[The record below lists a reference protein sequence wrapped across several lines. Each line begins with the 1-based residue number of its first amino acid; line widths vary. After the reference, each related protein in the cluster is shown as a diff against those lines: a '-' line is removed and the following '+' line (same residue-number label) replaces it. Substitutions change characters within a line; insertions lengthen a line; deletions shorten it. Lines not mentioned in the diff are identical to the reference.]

1 MSPWA
6 LAVWLPLNLLLLWLP
21 GCCLLKGPRTVT
33 GTQGGSLSL
42 QCWYEEKYKTYNK
55 YWCRSSS
62 VLGRCQNTVKTKDSE
77 REVSRGRMSISDHP
91 ENLTFTVTLKNLSL
105 EDSGSYWCGIH
116 IPWREGLD
124 DYIQVSVSVLSCEH
138 PSYQP
143 QGCRRSSASSSK
155 NNRSTLE
162 PPTLRPSTLEPPPK
176 GPGTT
181 RKAMP
186 SPSPQPGVRSP
197 LRGSCYS
204 HESACSAVTQPRP
217 AEMEPVLN
225 PQWIH
230 RGIYRGTNQR
240 RSHQA
245 TTATQHAVPAE
256 QRPLLA
262 VGLSG
267 AAPAAGH
274 AQCGPL
280 GEQASEDPKAAGGVN
295 RILSTR
301 DICGSYVAPW
311 G

>member
-186 SPSPQPGVRSP
+186 SPSPQPGGSTEGSTEGQISAEVTRQPQQPSMRSLLSSVHFLLLVFLELP
-197 LRGSCYS
+197 LLLGML
-204 HESACSAVTQPRP
+204 SAVLW
-217 AEMEPVLN
+217 VN
-225 PQWIH
+225 
-230 RGIYRGTNQR
+230 
-240 RSHQA
+240 
-245 TTATQHAVPAE
+245 
-256 QRPLLA
+256 RPLKI
-262 VGLSG
+262 
-267 AAPAAGH
+267 
-274 AQCGPL
+274 
-280 GEQASEDPKAAGGVN
+280 PKQQVE
-295 RILSTR
+295 
-301 DICGSYVAPW
+301 
-311 G
+311 